1 MLANF
6 FIGLR
11 EGLEAALV
19 VGILV
24 AYLAKLGH
32 KNQASKILLGTAAA
46 VLVSVGVGFALTV
59 VVQDL
64 PEGTQELISGF
75 TSIVAVAFVTW
86 MIFWMARQGKNMSAN
101 LRKQID
107 SAIDRQVF
115 GLALVA
121 FLSVIREGI
130 ETSAFIWSAARA
142 TGSDTNPLWGAAV
155 GIIAAAVLGY
165 LIYRGALK
173 MNLSTFFKYTGAFLV
188 LVAAG
193 ILAYGVGELQ
203 EIGILPLL
211 TGKTYDLSGLI
222 AADGWLDNL
231 LRGTISFKS
240 APTQLESIAWFG
252 YLAVTGIAYARANRK
267 PKA

>member
-24 AYLAKLGH
+24 AYLVKLGH
-32 KNQASKILLGTAAA
+32 KNKAPQVLYGTIAA
-46 VLVSVGVGFALTV
+46 VLVSVGVGFALSV
-59 VVQDL
+59 LVQEL
-64 PEGTQELISGF
+64 PKGSQELISGI
-75 TSIVAVAFVTW
+75 TSIIAVGFVTW
-86 MIFWMARQGKNMSAN
+86 MIFWMAKQSRSLGSS
-101 LRKQID
+101 LRARVD
-107 SAIDRQVF
+107 AAIDREAF
-115 GLALVA
+115 GLAILA

-130 ETSAFIWSAARA
+130 ETSAFIWSASRA
-142 TGSDTNPLWGAAV
+142 TGSDTNPLWGAAI
-155 GIIAAAVLGY
+155 GIVTSAVLGY

-173 MNLSTFFKYTGAFLV
+173 LNLGIFFKYTGGFLV
-188 LVAAG
+188 VVAAG

-203 EIGILPLL
+203 EIGVLNLL
-211 TGKTYDLSGLI
+211 HQQTYDLTGLI
-222 AADGWLDNL
+222 APEGWVDNL

-240 APTQLESIAWFG
+240 APTVLESIAWFG
-252 YLAVTGIAYARANRK
+252 YLAIAGTLFVRANRK